1 MKFLHKILIGASV
14 GAITI
19 GGINHPINV
28 MPCQLL
34 SPGAKQM
41 CELATIPDTAAAAK
55 SGFVFAGTLT
65 AIGMGLFAI
74 KKFRSGG
81 NHNLIGDR
89 TASWNENCLV
99 GHHNLNPDSFGSA
112 TNVGELYAQQL
123 MQRLAQPL
131 PVKSEFRWN
140 WLIYGAVGI
149 ASAIAISNPT
159 TLQTIAQ
166 TPIVKPTVNA
176 IHQVTYRTPPA
187 IADVAKNMDSI
198 AALAIGH
205 AEGNMTASG
214 QYTSL
219 IHGHIDPSLIGGRR
233 VLNKGWCS
241 NYGRG
246 GTLEEANKGCL
257 ERTQSR
263 VNLIAS
269 RMEKHG
275 LPPEQH
281 FELFLNI
288 LDLWNQASPRVSDVA
303 PKVAGDLHKKGLRGE
318 DLILTTRV
326 ESFRDETT
334 GQLSAGGLFNICSNP
349 RNQAHDFV
357 KSYPHKSE
365 QWRFACIRWDQNR
378 RATAIRNVLKYRGYL
393 R

>member
-1 MKFLHKILIGASV
+1 LKLLPSILIGASL
-14 GAITI
+14 GAIAI

-34 SPGAKQM
+34 EPRAQQM
-41 CELATIPDTAAAAK
+41 CELATIPDTAAAAQ
-55 SGFVFAGTLT
+55 SGFVFAGTLS

-74 KKFRSGG
+74 KKSRSGG

-89 TASWNENCLV
+89 AASWNENCLV

-131 PVKSEFRWN
+131 PVKSEFQWN

-149 ASAIAISNPT
+149 AGAIALSNPT
-159 TLQTIAQ
+159 TRQTIADSPLVRPVAQ
-166 TPIVKPTVNA
+166 AVET
-176 IHQVTYRTPPA
+176 VTYRTPPA
-187 IADVAKNMDSI
+187 IAEVAKDMNSI
-198 AALAIGH
+198 AVLAIGH
-205 AEGNMTASG
+205 AEGNFTVSG
-214 QYTSL
+214 EYTSL
-219 IHGHIDPSLIGGRR
+219 IHGHVDPSLIGGRR

-269 RMEKHG
+269 RMENNG
-275 LPPEQH
+275 LSPEQN

-318 DLILTTRV
+318 DLILTTRI
-326 ESFRDETT
+326 EAFRDENS
-334 GQLSAGGLFNICSNP
+334 GQLSAVGLFNICTNP
-349 RNQAHDFV
+349 ANQAHDFV
-357 KSYPHKSE
+357 KSYPYKSE
-365 QWRFACIRWDQNR
+365 QWRDACIKWDQNR

-393 R
+393 Q

>member
-1 MKFLHKILIGASV
+1 LKLLPSILIGASL
-14 GAITI
+14 GAIAI
-19 GGINHPINV
+19 GGINYKINT
-28 MPCQLL
+28 MPCLLL

-41 CELATIPDTAAAAK
+41 CQLATIPDTLAAAW
-55 SGFVFAGTLT
+55 SGFTIFGTIT
-65 AIGMGLFAI
+65 ALFLGLAAFFSP
-74 KKFRSGG
+74 KLQRNRNS
-81 NHNLIGDR
+81 NLD
-89 TASWNENCLV
+89 TEFFL
-99 GHHNLNPDSFGSA
+99 GSLSSA
-112 TNVGELYAQQL
+112 GELYAKQL
-123 MQRLAQPL
+123 TQRLAQPL
-131 PVKSEFRWN
+131 PQTAEFN
-140 WLIYGAVGI
+140 YLWLMYAALGLVL
-149 ASAIAISNPT
+149 AIALNSPIPT
-159 TLQTIAQ
+159 LADSPLVQ
-166 TPIVKPTVNA
+166 PTVQA
-176 IHQVTYRTPPA
+176 INQVTYRSPPA
-187 IADVAKNMDSI
+187 IAEVAKNMNSI
-198 AALAIGH
+198 AVLAIGH
-205 AEGNMTASG
+205 AEGNMTVSG

-233 VLNKGWCS
+233 VFNKGWCS

-246 GTLEEANKGCL
+246 GTLKEANKGCL

-275 LPPEQH
+275 LPPEQN

-326 ESFRDETT
+326 ESFRDENS

-357 KSYPHKSE
+357 KSYPHRSE
-365 QWRFACIRWDQNR
+365 KWRTACIRWDQNR